1 MMAFKDDYEFKDLEN
16 ETERFVIQFLEEAVN
31 ADPSICT
38 CGDCILDMATFALNQ
53 APASYRVSLLGKL
66 YAQAK
71 EHNDSYMS
79 KVKKA
84 VLAAVKRV
92 KANPSHS

>member
-1 MMAFKDDYEFKDLEN
+1 MSFKDDYDFQDLEN
-16 ETERFVIQFLEEAVN
+16 ETERFVIQYLEEAVAQDSN
-31 ADPSICT
+31 VCT
-38 CGDCILDMATFALNQ
+38 CKDCILDMATFALNQ
-53 APASYRVSLLGKL
+53 APTSYRVSLLGKL

-71 EHNDSYMS
+71 EHNASYME

-84 VLAAVKRV
+84 VQAAVKKI

>member
-1 MMAFKDDYEFKDLEN
+1 MAFKDDYDFKDLEN
-16 ETERFVIQFLEEAVN
+16 ETKRFVIQYLEEAVK
-31 ADPSICT
+31 ADSGVCA
-38 CGDCILDMATFALNQ
+38 CEDCILDMATYALNQ
-53 APASYRVSLLGKL
+53 SPPSYRVSLLGKM

-71 EHNDSYMS
+71 EHNDTYMS

-84 VLAAVKRV
+84 VLAAVKQI